1 MLCQDLGRLGALT
14 ALESLL
20 TLKQKE
26 GNDVLRHMNNQGT
39 LLYSFIMLLLYI
51 KPTTYAKND
60 AIERKGKFPFLSLFP
75 YLSGS
80 RRYRLFLECVLIKR

>member
-1 MLCQDLGRLGALT
+1 
-14 ALESLL
+14 
-20 TLKQKE
+20 
-26 GNDVLRHMNNQGT
+26 
-39 LLYSFIMLLLYI
+39 MLLLYI

>member
-1 MLCQDLGRLGALT
+1 MLCEDLGRLGALT
-14 ALESLL
+14 ALESLPAVN
-20 TLKQKE
+20 QKE
-26 GNDVLRHMNNQGT
+26 VNDVLRHVNNQGT

-60 AIERKGKFPFLSLFP
+60 AIERKGKFHFLSLFP

-80 RRYRLFLECVLIKR
+80 RR